1 LKIVSIILARSGSKG
16 IPNKN
21 IIKLN
26 NKPLISYAITA
37 SVKSK
42 VHETWVSSDSNKILN
57 IAKKFKANT
66 LLRPKKYSTD
76 KATSESALIHFASKV
91 NFDIMVFIQA
101 TSPLIIPQ
109 DINKSLV
116 LLKKYDSVIS
126 VSKLDQFVWN
136 NKKPNY
142 DLNNRQRRQNNN
154 QSYLETGSIFVTK
167 RENFLASKNR
177 ISGKIGFVEVP
188 RSRSFDIDTYEDL
201 NIVKKIIK

>member
-1 LKIVSIILARSGSKG
+1 MKIVSIILARSGSKG

>member
-1 LKIVSIILARSGSKG
+1 MKIVSIILARSGSKG

-42 VHETWVSSDSNKILN
+42 VDETWVSSDSNKILN

-76 KATSESALIHFASKV
+76 NATSESALIHFASKV

-177 ISGKIGFVEVP
+177 ISGKIGFMEVP

>member
-1 LKIVSIILARSGSKG
+1 MKIVSIILARSGSKG

-42 VHETWVSSDSNKILN
+42 VDETWVSSDSNKILN

-201 NIVKKIIK
+201 NIIKKIIK